1 MLNEEVK
8 VNEIYVIKRVNNIRR
23 LFTLVGKNLQR
34 VGLSSIV
41 MGFVKIGSCD
51 ALHVEMWD
59 MYLGLAMAWRD
70 YIPQLIVESDS
81 SS

>member
-34 VGLSSIV
+34 VGLSSTV

-51 ALHVEMWD
+51 ALHVEM
-59 MYLGLAMAWRD
+59 
-70 YIPQLIVESDS
+70 
-81 SS
+81 